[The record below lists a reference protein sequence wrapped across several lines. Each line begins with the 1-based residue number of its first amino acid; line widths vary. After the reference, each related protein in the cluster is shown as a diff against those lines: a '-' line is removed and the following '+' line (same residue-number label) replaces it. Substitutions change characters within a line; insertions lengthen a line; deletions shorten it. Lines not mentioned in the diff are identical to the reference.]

1 MLDAPAPAAPAERCI
16 FCGESE
22 ELSLH
27 EAWVDGNFTLAT
39 CCAGLLEHVS
49 AEMHA
54 DPAWGRTLLRRLGAE
69 DLTGRTLRRVTDGAG
84 NGPVLDFKLEVGAV
98 SFAVARA
105 FVERYH
111 RHCAAPRG
119 WRFGFAVFNGYARVG
134 VVTVGNPVARAL
146 NGRGIVEVNRLCV
159 RDDLDPMLKWNACSM
174 LYARSAREAE
184 RRGFNRIVTYTRE
197 DEGGATL
204 RAAGWNC
211 DGPAAGRGWHGS
223 RRSRSNV
230 NAWIGKLRWSLTLR
244 PKTQRPARTC
254 APPGPVLD
262 WLRPRA
268 ASPWP

>member
-1 MLDAPAPAAPAERCI
+1 MRDALPPAIPAERCI
-16 FCGESE
+16 FCGEPE

-39 CCAGLLEHVS
+39 CCAGLLDHVS

-54 DPAWGRTLLRRLGAE
+54 DPAWARWLLRRLGAE
-69 DLTGRTLRRVTDGAG
+69 DLTGHALRRVTDGAG
-84 NGPVLDFKLEVGAV
+84 HGPVLDFKLEVGTV

-105 FVERYH
+105 FVERHH
-111 RHCAAPRG
+111 RHCAAPCG

-174 LYARSAREAE
+174 LYAHSAREAE
-184 RRGFNRIVTYTRE
+184 RRGFDRIITYTRE

-204 RAAGWNC
+204 RAAGWSC
-211 DGPAAGRGWHGS
+211 DGPVRGRGWHGS

-230 NAWIGKLRWSLTLR
+230 NAWIGKLRWSRTLR
-244 PKTQRPARTC
+244 PKVQRPARTC
-254 APPGPVLD
+254 APPGSVFD